1 MKKTTLVESLEN
13 LPEEFSLEDII
24 ERLIILDKLE
34 DGRKQ
39 YEEGKIF
46 THDQV
51 KQKLEKWL
59 K

>member
-46 THDQV
+46 THDHV